1 VHFDARQLIFSS
13 ASRKQNLGHG
23 EMCMGIKLPVAE
35 MRECKLT
42 RVHDNYRL
50 HTTYHIS
57 VKKTFNVTQSIN
69 QQSDKHATIY

>member
-1 VHFDARQLIFSS
+1 
-13 ASRKQNLGHG
+13 
-23 EMCMGIKLPVAE
+23 MGIKLPVAE